1 MSLLG
6 YASSAAAIA
15 PRSADMIKSIAFV
28 SAACGVV
35 VVSAAIPHG
44 AAIGAATALD
54 EPGSML
60 VLAMALFGLASAVRR
75 HGKRPDRP

>member
-1 MSLLG
+1 ML
-6 YASSAAAIA
+6 
-15 PRSADMIKSIAFV
+15 KSIAFV

-44 AAIGAATALD
+44 AHFAADVALD

-60 VLAMALFGLASAVRR
+60 VLAMALFGLASMVRR
-75 HGKRPDRP
+75 HGKGTRRP